1 MFINYDTSK
10 DGFLSLEELR
20 AGMTDVLGTLKAQT
34 SDWSELIDQLDT
46 NGDGKIDYG
55 EFITAAVNRQ
65 KLLNEQNI
73 QTAFKIMDLDGSGEI
88 SIQELKEVFHGLGD
102 DMENDTIFK
111 QIMQEVDKNND
122 QSISMKEFN
131 ETMIAVIT

>member
-1 MFINYDTSK
+1 
-10 DGFLSLEELR
+10 
-20 AGMTDVLGTLKAQT
+20 MTDVLGTLKAQT

-88 SIQELKEVFHGLGD
+88 SI
-102 DMENDTIFK
+102 
-111 QIMQEVDKNND
+111 
-122 QSISMKEFN
+122 
-131 ETMIAVIT
+131 

>member
-1 MFINYDTSK
+1 
-10 DGFLSLEELR
+10 
-20 AGMTDVLGTLKAQT
+20 MTEVLGTVKAQT

-55 EFITAAVNRQ
+55 EFITAAINRQ

-73 QTAFKIMDLDGSGEI
+73 KTAFEIIDIDGSGDI
-88 SIQELKEVFHGLGD
+88 SIQELKKTFHGLD
-102 DMENDTIFK
+102 DDLETEMMLK

-122 QSISMKEFN
+122 SKIDMGEFI